1 MPQLQDPKGWNSPPP
16 HPQTST
22 LTNTHA
28 QVKCDEARPVCRNC
42 SQRTETCVYLQP
54 PPASS
59 SSSTSS
65 SPPPSTT
72 TTTTLIRHPLAPASP
87 PPPTSIITE
96 PLFLPAG
103 RSPLDLRLLH
113 HYANSTYTS
122 LSSWSLY
129 DPTIHSLLRTTIL
142 REAIAAPFLMDAILG
157 LSAMHLSYLAPSSPS
172 TPTPAITSLF
182 RARAFHG
189 YRHALTAPTS
199 NLTAILTAS
208 IILCGLSTASFSST
222 PLYILTWPTLWRGI
236 VLVLHLRSPTFTPPP
251 GLTMLFYRP
260 PVDLDAASRHIPSN
274 LLFML
279 TSHDPASP
287 STPIYYA
294 ALQLLGTLYAELAAS
309 GLGPQLDLRVI
320 TFLTHLSDDFA
331 ALARAHEPKAAVVLA
346 HYVVFLKLTRVVWWM
361 EEVPRRELGPLCELI
376 CSAGA
381 DGDAAFWEELAR
393 VPRAAIGMEGRGE
406 VVALLL
412 GRTPPSPGGE
422 AEGPGEDWEA
432 YGVKTKRLWEEVALV
447 EGLEMPPRDLVRGMV
462 QRHPGEGVG
471 WRVGDRAWPEVE
483 VERIPDMLGA
493 DKDCPGVDSSLPG
506 GG

>member
-1 MPQLQDPKGWNSPPP
+1 M
-16 HPQTST
+16 
-22 LTNTHA
+22 
-28 QVKCDEARPVCRNC
+28 
-42 SQRTETCVYLQP
+42 
-54 PPASS
+54 
-59 SSSTSS
+59 
-65 SPPPSTT
+65 
-72 TTTTLIRHPLAPASP
+72 
-87 PPPTSIITE
+87 
-96 PLFLPAG
+96 
-103 RSPLDLRLLH
+103 
-113 HYANSTYTS
+113 
-122 LSSWSLY
+122 
-129 DPTIHSLLRTTIL
+129 
-142 REAIAAPFLMDAILG
+142 AAPFLMDAILG

-172 TPTPAITSLF
+172 TPSPTTTSLF

-189 YRHALTAPTS
+189 YRHALTNPTS

-208 IILCGLSTASFSST
+208 IILCGLSTASFSSS

-279 TSHDPASP
+279 TSHDAASP

-331 ALARAHEPKAAVVLA
+331 GLARAHEPKAAVVLA

-361 EEVPRRELGPLCELI
+361 EEVPQRELGPLCELI
-376 CSAGA
+376 CSA
-381 DGDAAFWEELAR
+381 DGDPSFWEELAR
-393 VPRAAIGMEGRGE
+393 VPRAAMGMEGRGE

-412 GRTPPSPGGE
+412 GRTPPSPGTGKE
-422 AEGPGEDWEA
+422 EGPGEDWAE
-432 YGVKTKRLWEEVALV
+432 YEVKTKRLWEEAGLV
-447 EGLEMPPRDLVRGMV
+447 EGLGTPLRDVVRGMV
-462 QRHPGEGVG
+462 VRHPGEGVV
-471 WRVGDRAWPEVE
+471 WQVGDKAWPEVE

-493 DKDCPGVDSSLPG
+493 DRDSPGVDSSLPG
-506 GG
+506 GE